1 MLHYDRDTEV
11 ICIRFRDDEID
22 RVIEGVGRFYI
33 AINKKGEVI
42 FVEIHVFKITK

>member
-1 MLHYDRDTEV
+1 MLHYDKDVEV
-11 ICIRFRDDEID
+11 IFIRFRDDEID

-42 FVEIHVFKITK
+42 FVEIHVFTK